1 MNNDLISRSELLGME
16 RLLWCK
22 LYENSKE
29 ARNLYEQMMYDI
41 ENIPAAMTIPKDFA
55 VKTFEKSVVDDTDVV
70 VIWFDENVWTVEEVS
85 MWCRH
90 ISDFLEKSVL
100 MLPKSFSMLE
110 YLTKEQL
117 MDLKRRVDDVAE
129 KIEE

>member
-22 LYENSKE
+22 PYENSKE
-29 ARNLYEQMMYDI
+29 ARSLYEQMMYDI

-70 VIWFDENVWTVEEVS
+70 VIWFDENVWTVEETS

-90 ISDFLEKSVL
+90 ISDFLEKYVL

-110 YLTKEQL
+110 YLTAEQL
-117 MDLKRRVDDVAE
+117 TDLKRRVDNVAK

>member
-1 MNNDLISRSELLGME
+1 MNDDLISRSELLGME

-22 LYENSKE
+22 PYENSKE

>member
-1 MNNDLISRSELLGME
+1 MNDDLISRSELLGIE

-22 LYENSKE
+22 PYENSKE
-29 ARNLYEQMMYDI
+29 ARHLYEQMMYDI

-55 VKTFEKSVVDDTDVV
+55 VKTFEKSVVENTDVV
-70 VIWFDENVWTVEEVS
+70 VIWFDENVWTVEEAS

-90 ISDFLEKSVL
+90 ISDFLEKYVL

>member
-22 LYENSKE
+22 SYENSKE

-70 VIWFDENVWTVEEVS
+70 VIWFDENIWSLEEAS
-85 MWCRH
+85 MWHRN
-90 ISDFLEKSVL
+90 ISDFLGRPVL

-110 YLTKEQL
+110 HLTNEQL
-117 MDLKRRVDDVAE
+117 MDLKREVDSVAE

>member
-22 LYENSKE
+22 PYENSKE
-29 ARNLYEQMMYDI
+29 TRNLYEQMMYDI
-41 ENIPAAMTIPKDFA
+41 ENIPAAMTIPKDFD
-55 VKTFEKSVVDDTDVV
+55 VKTFERSVVDDTDVV
-70 VIWFDENVWTVEEVS
+70 VIWFDENVWTVEETS

-100 MLPKSFSMLE
+100 MLPKSFSMLQ

>member
-22 LYENSKE
+22 PYENSKE

-70 VIWFDENVWTVEEVS
+70 VIWFDENVTTSENIRYVGLVPLGLKTKSS
-85 MWCRH
+85 MKF
-90 ISDFLEKSVL
+90 DFTS
-100 MLPKSFSMLE
+100 PP
-110 YLTKEQL
+110 
-117 MDLKRRVDDVAE
+117 
-129 KIEE
+129 

>member
-1 MNNDLISRSELLGME
+1 MNSDLISRSELLGME

-22 LYENSKE
+22 PYENSKE
-29 ARNLYEQMMYDI
+29 ARHLYEQIMYDI

-70 VIWFDENVWTVEEVS
+70 VIWFDENVWDPEAAS
-85 MWCRH
+85 MWCRC
-90 ISDFLEKSVL
+90 ISDFLDKPVL

-117 MDLKRRVDDVAE
+117 MDLKRRVDGVAE

>member
-1 MNNDLISRSELLGME
+1 MMNNFA
-16 RLLWCK
+16 K
-22 LYENSKE
+22 LHFFLQIRKFSAN
-29 ARNLYEQMMYDI
+29 
-41 ENIPAAMTIPKDFA
+41 
-55 VKTFEKSVVDDTDVV
+55 
-70 VIWFDENVWTVEEVS
+70 
-85 MWCRH
+85 
-90 ISDFLEKSVL
+90 FLEKSVL

>member
-22 LYENSKE
+22 PYENSKE
-29 ARNLYEQMMYDI
+29 ARHLYEQMMYDI
-41 ENIPAAMTIPKDFA
+41 ENIPSAMTIPKDFA

-70 VIWFDENVWTVEEVS
+70 VIWFDENVWTLEEAS
-85 MWCRH
+85 MWHRS
-90 ISDFLEKSVL
+90 ISDFLDRPVL

-117 MDLKRRVDDVAE
+117 MDLKRRVDGVAE

>member
-70 VIWFDENVWTVEEVS
+70 VIWFDENVWTVEETS